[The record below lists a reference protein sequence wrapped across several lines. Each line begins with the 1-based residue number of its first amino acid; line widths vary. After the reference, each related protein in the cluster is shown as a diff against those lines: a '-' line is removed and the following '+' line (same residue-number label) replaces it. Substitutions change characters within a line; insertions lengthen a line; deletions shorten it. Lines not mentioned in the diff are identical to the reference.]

1 MKSRVKAKPRG
12 KRKGAA
18 PAKTKAAGSRKS
30 LKSGKAAKLRQTAVA
45 KADPL
50 DNWIVAGTRA
60 LGLKAEKSWMAA
72 IRTNLRVTLDQGVMV
87 AEYPLSD
94 HAEPAPVFRA

>member
-1 MKSRVKAKPRG
+1 MKSRVKSKTRGRRKAGATAKTTRAAGRKSSKPRKVAKPART
-12 KRKGAA
+12 AA
-18 PAKTKAAGSRKS
+18 PT
-30 LKSGKAAKLRQTAVA
+30 
-45 KADPL
+45 ADPL
-50 DNWIVAGTRA
+50 DNWIVAGVQG
-60 LGLKAEKSWMAA
+60 LGLKAEKSWMAS